1 MAMINGMYV
10 LVESEDPKFE
20 VDVTDQPVESGINVS
35 DHVQRKPYTMDI
47 SGFIV
52 GEDAAQI
59 RQKIKTIS
67 ESGELVEF
75 QGRNLFSGLI
85 VSFSTNHTNRVA
97 NGFAFSLS
105 MKEIRTAKSSY
116 VETLPMPI
124 KAQAAS
130 VVSAGRKQTKK
141 KQGAA
146 TTKVEKKVEKV
157 KFKAGTPWAE

>member
-1 MAMINGMYV
+1 MATINGMYV

-20 VDVTDQPVESGINVS
+20 VEVTDQPVENGINVS

-59 RQKIKTIS
+59 REKIKTIS

-124 KAQAAS
+124 KAQVAP

-141 KQGAA
+141 KQAAA
-146 TTKVEKKVEKV
+146 TTKVENV

>member
-1 MAMINGMYV
+1 MASINGMYV
-10 LVESEDPKFE
+10 LVETEDPKFE
-20 VDVTDQPVESGINVS
+20 VEVTDQPVEDGIDIS
-35 DHVQRKPYTMDI
+35 DHVQRKPHTMDI

-52 GEDAAQI
+52 GDDAAQI
-59 RQKIKTIS
+59 REKIKAIA
-67 ESGELVEF
+67 EKGELLEF

-85 VSFSTNHTNRVA
+85 VSFSTNHTNRIA

-124 KAQAAS
+124 KAQVAP

-146 TTKVEKKVEKV
+146 TTKVEKV

>member
-1 MAMINGMYV
+1 MATINGMYV

-20 VDVTDQPVESGINVS
+20 VEVTDQPVENGINVS

-59 RQKIKTIS
+59 REKIKTIS

-124 KAQAAS
+124 KAQVAP
-130 VVSAGRKQTKK
+130 VISAGRKQTKK
-141 KQGAA
+141 KQGTA
-146 TTKVEKKVEKV
+146 TSKVEKV
-157 KFKAGTPWAE
+157 KFKVGTPWAE